1 MYNAYYFVCMVA
13 YMHIAF
19 SCHLLVK
26 GTTCLRTRAFVCV
39 YANLWECVWVFVS
52 VRACVASACRCH
64 RLSCVATR
72 CCSLVPGV
80 PGTLDSLPWPPLRTP
95 LGAGIR
101 RGVAR
106 LHCRQRRRALAAP
119 GRDRGCVLQGTPPFL
134 RVMVLNLCPGM
145 QLHYTFWLLL
155 TLVPTATDA
164 PTATDSPA
172 ADIAAGAVGTPDAGS
187 DGAARAGVVVWP
199 HRRPPGFPSRQ
210 LRRRSFPPD
219 PRGLFPGRSL
229 RRWRGQPAHGG
240 G

>member
-1 MYNAYYFVCMVA
+1 VPAHARVCLCVCEPMGMRVGLCQCA
-13 YMHIAF
+13 R
-19 SCHLLVK
+19 
-26 GTTCLRTRAFVCV
+26 LRCK
-39 YANLWECVWVFVS
+39 CVS
-52 VRACVASACRCH
+52 VPQAQLCCYP
-64 RLSCVATR
+64 LLFTR
-72 CCSLVPGV
+72 
-80 PGTLDSLPWPPLRTP
+80 PWRSWHPRF
-95 LGAGIR
+95 A
-101 RGVAR
+101 
-106 LHCRQRRRALAAP
+106 ALAALAHPP
-119 GRDRGCVLQGTPPFL
+119 GCRHTPWCCTTTLPSTQTSSRCARARPWLCSPRYPPFL